1 LPGAITRSYLSS
13 VITPGPLGSAPPHP
27 LNTLPTISS
36 PVESEAWREVAAR
49 IIGDIVLSPSPGKA
63 MRKWREQFRVTQ
75 TELAKVMGVSS
86 SVLSDYESGR
96 RRSPGTR
103 FLKRF
108 VMGLIEIDERRGG
121 HTLRSLSLLALG
133 SSKLREA
140 VLDMREFDE
149 AMTSRDFCEK
159 IGAELIVGDGREL
172 ILGYTVVDSI
182 KLVVEVPAVEYI
194 RLYGATTQR
203 AAIFTGV
210 SLGRSPIVAVKA
222 MQAGMGGLRPALV
235 VMHGVKRPDKLA
247 VEIARREGIPLA
259 VCGIESVEELLK
271 VLRSI

>member
-1 LPGAITRSYLSS
+1 MSL
-13 VITPGPLGSAPPHP
+13 
-27 LNTLPTISS
+27 
-36 PVESEAWREVAAR
+36 ESWKEVAAR

-75 TELAKVMGVSS
+75 TELAETMGVSS

-103 FLKRF
+103 FLRKL
-108 VMGLIEIDERRGG
+108 VSALIEIDERRGG
-121 HTLRSLSLLALG
+121 HTLRSLSLLMLG
-133 SSKLREA
+133 SPKLQEA
-140 VLDMREFDE
+140 VLDMREFE
-149 AMTSRDFCEK
+149 EPMLSKDFCER
-159 IGAELIVGDGREL
+159 IAAELVVGTGKEV

-182 KLVVEVPAVEYI
+182 KLVVEVPATEYI

-210 SLGRSPIVAVKA
+210 AMGRSPIVAVKA

-235 VMHGVKRPDKLA
+235 VMQGVKKPDRLA
-247 VEIARREGIPLA
+247 VEIAKREGIPLA
-259 VCGIESVEELLK
+259 VCSLENVEELLK
-271 VLRSI
+271 ALRSL

>member
-1 LPGAITRSYLSS
+1 MSL
-13 VITPGPLGSAPPHP
+13 
-27 LNTLPTISS
+27 
-36 PVESEAWREVAAR
+36 EAWKEVAAR
-49 IIGDIVLSPSPGKA
+49 IIGDVVLSPSPGKS

-75 TELAKVMGVSS
+75 TELAEIMGVSS

-108 VMGLIEIDERRGG
+108 VSGLIEIDERRGAP
-121 HTLRSLSLLALG
+121 TLRSLSLLMIG

-149 AMTSRDFCEK
+149 PIASKDFCER
-159 IGAELIVGDGREL
+159 IGAELIVGTGKEL
-172 ILGYTVVDSI
+172 LLGYTVVDSV

-210 SLGRSPIVAVKA
+210 TLGRSPIVAVKA
-222 MQAGMGGLRPALV
+222 MQAGMGGLKPALV
-235 VMHGVKRPDKLA
+235 VMHGVKKVDRLA
-247 VEIARREGIPLA
+247 VEIARRENIPLA
-259 VCGIESVEELLK
+259 VCMVESVEELIK
-271 VLRSI
+271 TLRAL